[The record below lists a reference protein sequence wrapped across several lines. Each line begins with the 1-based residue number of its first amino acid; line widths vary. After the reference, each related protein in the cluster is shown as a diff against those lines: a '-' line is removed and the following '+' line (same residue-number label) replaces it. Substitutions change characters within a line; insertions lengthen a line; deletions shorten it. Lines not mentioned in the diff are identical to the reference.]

1 MPSSQA
7 REEQR
12 IDDGV
17 RTQDDYPEHDVR
29 PLTDAD
35 WVEHWQQ
42 IVLHKTSSVGRIAAS
57 RAK

>member
-35 WVEHWQQ
+35 RVEHWQ
-42 IVLHKTSSVGRIAAS
+42 
-57 RAK
+57 